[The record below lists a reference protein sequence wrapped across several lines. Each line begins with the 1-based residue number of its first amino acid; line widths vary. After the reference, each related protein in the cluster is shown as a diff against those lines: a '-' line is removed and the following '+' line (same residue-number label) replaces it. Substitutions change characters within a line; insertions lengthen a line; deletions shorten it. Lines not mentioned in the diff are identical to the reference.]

1 MKRKKAGPPIKQQ
14 QPSWEEWVS
23 ANNAMNAAGSNQ
35 AVEEAV
41 AKLAY
46 SYWESRGGQGGSAE
60 QDWLRA
66 EAEIR

>member
-1 MKRKKAGPPIKQQ
+1 MKRKKAGPIKQQ

-23 ANNAMNAAGSNQ
+23 ANNAMNAAGSNES
-35 AVEEAV
+35 VEEAV